1 MLIWMQTKKFKKI
14 LQIWF
19 QEKMSSSPT
28 AIDVKIH
35 SRITCNRSII
45 KESKVEPSK
54 NRQEK
59 TSQDFMK
66 QMMVNN

>member
-1 MLIWMQTKKFKKI
+1 
-14 LQIWF
+14 
-19 QEKMSSSPT
+19 MSSNPT
-28 AIDVKIH
+28 AIDVKIR
-35 SRITCNRSII
+35 SRITYNRSII
-45 KESKVEPSK
+45 KESKVELSK

>member
-1 MLIWMQTKKFKKI
+1 MQTKKFKKI
-14 LQIWF
+14 LQIWSP
-19 QEKMSSSPT
+19 EKMSSNPT
-28 AIDVKIH
+28 AIDVKIR
-35 SRITCNRSII
+35 SRITYNRSII
-45 KESKVEPSK
+45 KESKVELSK